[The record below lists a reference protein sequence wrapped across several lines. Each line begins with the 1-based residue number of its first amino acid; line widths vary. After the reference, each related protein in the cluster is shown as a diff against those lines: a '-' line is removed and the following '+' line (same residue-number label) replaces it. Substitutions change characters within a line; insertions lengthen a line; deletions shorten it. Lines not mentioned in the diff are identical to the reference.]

1 MSIRLILSSVALT
14 ALLGAPAL
22 GQRSRP
28 AKAAKTFTVDALNPA
43 DATAATPSRDES
55 APQASPAAGS
65 PATQAAPPLAAPAIP
80 ESSAVAAPPATA
92 EAPPPAIRSVFT
104 LDTPIQDLVADPG
117 AKAVLDKDL
126 PGMSDDENFD
136 KFKMLSLRSLQPQT
150 GGQLTDAMLMKVASD
165 FDILGGGTG
174 TRALATPLKAGNARR
189 NRDASR

>member
-1 MSIRLILSSVALT
+1 MSIRLILSSVAL
-14 ALLGAPAL
+14 AAVLGAPAL

-28 AKAAKTFTVDALNPA
+28 AKAAKTFTIDALKPA
-43 DATAATPSRDES
+43 DAPPSDE
-55 APQASPAAGS
+55 APQAGPAVEPPVA
-65 PATQAAPPLAAPAIP
+65 QAEPRLAAPAIP
-80 ESSAVAAPPATA
+80 ESTAVATPPVAAPPVA
-92 EAPPPAIRSVFT
+92 EAAPPPAVRSVFT

-126 PGMSDDENFD
+126 PGMSDDANLD

-165 FDILGGGTG
+165 LDILAGGTG
-174 TRALATPLKAGNARR
+174 THALAAPLKAGNAKR